1 MINRFTLNPIWLLMA
16 AAIFMA
22 LNLSA
27 KTLILPIEAITDSGT
42 LSAEDFRKKYPGIDV
57 TGSVPSEEGFY
68 VHYAHGNLN
77 YYFGPLDDYG
87 EALEKKLELGEI
99 REAVLYEAPEL
110 GDGTI
115 EIFEYSYEMFS
126 EANAPGAEG
135 EEGSMPGQSGESDA
149 PWENSPEGDT
159 IGAQPGESGQK
170 IGQIGQQGQA
180 GSQQQA
186 GFPQFPQSSQNSQQG
201 GSPSNQQGQQGQRSI
216 FPMPSQS
223 GGGGPPIPSQGG
235 GGGGPPIPGGSGE
248 SGPPSPSQGGGI
260 PIWQL
265 IRKILWGR

>member
-1 MINRFTLNPIWLLMA
+1 MINRFTLNPIWWLMA
-16 AAIFMA
+16 AVLFLA

-27 KTLILPIEAITDSGT
+27 LTLILPVEAITDSGT

-57 TGSVPSEEGFY
+57 SGSVPSEEGFY
-68 VHYAHGNLN
+68 VHYSHGNLT
-77 YYFGPLDDYG
+77 YYFGPLDDYD
-87 EALEKKLELGEI
+87 EALQKKLELDEI

-126 EANAPGAEG
+126 EANAPGAAGEG
-135 EEGSMPGQSGESDA
+135 ESMPGQSGESDA

-170 IGQIGQQGQA
+170 IGQVGQQGQMGQQGQE
-180 GSQQQA
+180 GSQQ
-186 GFPQFPQSSQNSQQG
+186 P
-201 GSPSNQQGQQGQRSI
+201 GSPSNQQGQQGSRSI
-216 FPMPSQS
+216 FPMPSQ
-223 GGGGPPIPSQGG
+223 GGSGGPPMPSQGG
-235 GGGGPPIPGGSGE
+235 SGGPPIPGGSGE

>member
-1 MINRFTLNPIWLLMA
+1 MINRFTLKPIWLLMA

-27 KTLILPIEAITDSGT
+27 KTLILPVEAITDSGT

-68 VHYAHGNLN
+68 IHYAHGNLN

-87 EALEKKLELGEI
+87 EALEKKLELDEI

-126 EANAPGAEG
+126 EANASDKAG
-135 EEGSMPGQSGESDA
+135 EEGSMPGESGESDA

-170 IGQIGQQGQA
+170 VGQMGQQGQE
-180 GSQQQA
+180 GSQQQS
-186 GFPQFPQSSQNSQQG
+186 GFPQLPQSSQNSQQG
-201 GSPSNQQGQQGQRSI
+201 GSPSSQQGQQGQRNI
-216 FPMPSQS
+216 FPTPSQS
-223 GGGGPPIPSQGG
+223 GGGGPPIPGG
-235 GGGGPPIPGGSGE
+235 GGE

-260 PIWQL
+260 PIWQI